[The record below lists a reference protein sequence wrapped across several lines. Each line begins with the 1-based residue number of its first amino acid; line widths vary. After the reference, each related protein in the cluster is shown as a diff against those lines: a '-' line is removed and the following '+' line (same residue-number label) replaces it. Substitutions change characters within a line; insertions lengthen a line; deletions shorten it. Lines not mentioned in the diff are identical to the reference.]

1 MPRIDADA
9 HVIETPHT
17 WSYMRA
23 EELEFRPQIFVRDP
37 NDGAPV
43 KSNQRN
49 EFWKIGDHFQTKT
62 NVADDL
68 PEDVRDMENIAGR
81 LRHMDETGVDVQ
93 VLFPTL
99 FLRPTTTEHD
109 REFAIVRSYNRWLAD
124 IWRRSNNRLRWVA
137 MPPLYSLVDA
147 GKVRAELE
155 FCKQNGA
162 CGVFMRGFECERF
175 ANDRYFFPLYKMA
188 EELDL
193 SICFHAGNN
202 SFANHNSYLRDL
214 GIMIF
219 KFPVMGAFMY
229 LLGDEVPKRFPGL
242 RWAFIEASAQW
253 VPYALGE
260 ARLRLAGKGKR
271 VELGEMLRENNFF
284 VTTQWTDDLSWLLSE
299 IGDESLIIGTDY
311 GHRDTATEVLAL
323 KRMSSDGSISAASA
337 RRILEDNPA
346 RLYGIH

>member
-9 HVIETPHT
+9 HVIETPRT
-17 WSYMRA
+17 WDFMMP
-23 EELEFRPQIFVRDP
+23 EEADFRPQIFLRDP

-49 EFWKIGDHFQTKT
+49 EYWKIGEHFQTKT

-68 PEDVRDMENIAGR
+68 PEDVRDMENIEGR

-109 REFAIVRSYNRWLAD
+109 REFAIVRSYNRWLAK
-124 IWRRSNNRLRWVA
+124 IWQRSANRLRWVA
-137 MPPLYSLVDA
+137 IPPLYSLVDA

-155 FCKQNGA
+155 FCKANGA

-175 ANDRYFFPLYKMA
+175 ANDRYFYPLYKMA

-202 SFANHNSYLRDL
+202 SFANHDSYLRDL

-253 VPYALGE
+253 VPYMFGE
-260 ARLRLAGKGKR
+260 ARMRLSGRGVR
-271 VELGEMLRENNFF
+271 VGDDLLEKSNYFI
-284 VTTQWTDDLSWLLSE
+284 TTQKTDDLNWLLNE
-299 IGDESLIIGTDY
+299 IGDQNLIIGTDY
-311 GHRDTATEVLAL
+311 GHKDVAVEIEALQRLATE
-323 KRMSSDGSISAASA
+323 GTIPGASA
-337 RRILEDNPA
+337 TAILETNPG
-346 RLYGIH
+346 RLYAIS